1 MEFSFLTILC
11 KRSLSLDMRKIFFW
25 IVPCAFFLVAACS
38 NNESRVKNEIDP
50 EAIYF
55 DYRVWGDEE
64 ESDVTVRLQYFMGY
78 GEGSTILWESPAKVE
93 LDGEFLQADSSRM
106 NGYYYEARIP
116 VENFAGKH
124 SIVFTDLNDK
134 QYTEEFSFSLISLKK
149 ELPAVLRREEF
160 VLELAG
166 LDPGEIVKVLISDT
180 AFYSTG
186 IDRMDTV
193 RNDSIIITPRD
204 LESLKNG
211 PVYLEI
217 YKDEEWPLKQP
228 GKGGG
233 RLFLSYGLKRAFE
246 LKD

>member
-1 MEFSFLTILC
+1 MGKNFV
-11 KRSLSLDMRKIFFW
+11 W
-25 IVPCAFFLVAACS
+25 IAPCAFFLVVACS
-38 NNESRVKNEIDP
+38 NNESGIKKKVDP

-64 ESDVTVRLQYFMGY
+64 ENDITVRLQYFMGY

-93 LDGEFLQADSSRM
+93 FDGEFLQVDSSRR

-116 VENFAGKH
+116 LENFAGKH
-124 SIVFTDLNDK
+124 SIVFTDLSGK
-134 QYTEEFSFSLISLKK
+134 KYIEEFGFSLISLRK
-149 ELPAVLRREEF
+149 ELPAVLTRDEF

-166 LDPGEIVKVLISDT
+166 LDSGGIVKVLISDT
-180 AFYSTG
+180 AFYSRG
-186 IDRMDTV
+186 IDRIDTV

-228 GKGGG
+228 GTGGG
-233 RLFLSYGLKRAFE
+233 KLFLSYGLRRAFE
-246 LKD
+246 LKDAPIP

>member
-1 MEFSFLTILC
+1 ML
-11 KRSLSLDMRKIFFW
+11 KNFFW
-25 IVPCAFFLVAACS
+25 IGACTFFLVVACT
-38 NNESRVKNEIDP
+38 NNESGVKKKIDP

-64 ESDVTVRLQYFMGY
+64 GSDVTVRLQYFMGY
-78 GEGSTILWESPAKVE
+78 GEGSTILWESPGKVE
-93 LDGEFLQADSSRM
+93 FDGEFLQGDSSRM
-106 NGYYYEARIP
+106 NGYYYEVRIP

-124 SIVFTDLNDK
+124 SIVFTDLNGK
-134 QYTEEFSFSLISLKK
+134 QYIEEFSFSLISLKK
-149 ELPAVLRREEF
+149 ELPPVLRREEL

-166 LDPGEIVKVLISDT
+166 LDSGGIVQVLVTDT
-180 AFYSTG
+180 AFYSRG

-217 YKDEEWPLKQP
+217 YKDEEWPLKEA

-246 LKD
+246 LKN